1 MQTLHVVL
9 LLRNTLCWRIGLG
22 VTFRKL
28 LPEWETSR
36 TSCVD
41 QLQFSDSDIVNLR
54 LKALVLGAYPIFDTQ
69 LCQYALEPLI
79 PFLMSALRLPVLP
92 IYSG

>member
-22 VTFRKL
+22 VTFRKF

-41 QLQFSDSDIVNLR
+41 QPQFSVSDIVNL
-54 LKALVLGAYPIFDTQ
+54 LLNALVLRTYRILDTYV
-69 LCQYALEPLI
+69 CQYALEYYIPL
-79 PFLMSALRLPVLP
+79 FMSALRLPVLP
-92 IYSG
+92 MNSG